1 MAGLKLTLILCV
13 IPIMLIGGIYTYRF
27 LNNKLTSSS
36 STFGLIFY
44 ALALFCA
51 MAAIYGGG
59 LTAIAL
65 LYDYLSI

>member
-36 STFGLIFY
+36 STFGLVFMPSPCF
-44 ALALFCA
+44 ALWRLY
-51 MAAIYGGG
+51 MAEA
-59 LTAIAL
+59 
-65 LYDYLSI
+65 

>member
-1 MAGLKLTLILCV
+1 MAGLKLTLILCI
-13 IPIMLIGGIYTYRF
+13 IPIMFLAGIYTYRF
-27 LNNKLTSSS
+27 LNNRLVSAS
-36 STFGLIFY
+36 STVGLILY
-44 ALALFCA
+44 ALALFFA